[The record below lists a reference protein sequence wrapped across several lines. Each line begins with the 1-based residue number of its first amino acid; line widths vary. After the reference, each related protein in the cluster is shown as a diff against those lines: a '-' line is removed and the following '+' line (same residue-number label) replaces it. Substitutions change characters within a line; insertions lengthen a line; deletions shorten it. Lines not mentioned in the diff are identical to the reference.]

1 MDPKEMARFYT
12 EAAKNLSRG
21 WLEAGSTLFAA
32 NRRLVDAARLWG
44 DERRA
49 AEEVLARASRRSGEE
64 TRAVVGAGEGPPDAA
79 SLARF
84 GDLIRAQ
91 TFLWTA
97 ANLTAA
103 ERLERAASESAEA
116 MAGSGPGSVPGFAA
130 GSASGFAPGF
140 AELAASAPSPRVFV
154 LGVVAADLWVGYA
167 ALRERAR
174 WAPGLVRDEDW
185 DLQHRRG
192 AGRVLD
198 AAAALGG
205 TLIKAAQFA
214 SSRPDLLPAAY
225 VEILSELQD
234 RVPPQPWTVIE
245 GAVSQEIGRPLQEAF
260 QEFDHE
266 PLASASI
273 AQVHRARL
281 VGGGEVAVKVQYP
294 GIAGLIE
301 ADLSALE
308 EIFKAISSL
317 EPSVNLQPIL
327 DYLRW
332 TLPME
337 LDFER
342 EAGSISAL
350 KKALSHRDDIL
361 IPEVVAGLN
370 TRRLLVMD
378 LAEGVKITDREGLI
392 NAGLDPRRVAEL
404 LVEVYAEQLFQRGVF
419 HADPHPG
426 NLFVKPGPNGPV
438 LVLLDHGLTVDLP
451 PDLIAAMKEAIEA
464 LTEGDFDA
472 LTGALRKAGLDISPN
487 LDLDT
492 LLGLVG
498 VLFGSDQTGEANG
511 EGDQEATDLG
521 QFGLKL
527 GTSIGHIP
535 NDLLLVGRAIGLID
549 GTVRQLDPD
558 LDTIEIVARYTQEN

>member
-1 MDPKEMARFYT
+1 MDPNEMARFYI
-12 EAAKNLSRG
+12 EAAKNLSRS

-44 DERRA
+44 DETRA

-84 GDLIRAQ
+84 GDLVRAQ

-103 ERLERAASESAEA
+103 ERLGRAASESVEA
-116 MAGSGPGSVPGFAA
+116 MAGSVPGSVPGFAA
-130 GSASGFAPGF
+130 GSGFAPGF

-185 DLQHRRG
+185 ELQHRRG

-214 SSRPDLLPAAY
+214 SSRPDLLPAPY
-225 VEILSELQD
+225 VETLSELQD

-245 GAVSQEIGRPLQEAF
+245 GAVSQEIGRPFQEAF
-260 QEFDHE
+260 AEFDHE

-281 VGGGEVAVKVQYP
+281 TDGREVAVKVQYP

-308 EIFKAISSL
+308 GIFKAISRL
-317 EPSVNLQPIL
+317 EPSLNLQPIL

-342 EAGSISAL
+342 EARFISRL
-350 KKALSHRDDIL
+350 KKALSHRDDVL
-361 IPEVVAGLN
+361 IPEVVEGLN
-370 TRRLLVMD
+370 TRRLLVLK

-392 NAGLDPRRVAEL
+392 NAALDPSRVAEL

-426 NLFVKPGPNGPV
+426 NLFVKPGPDGPI

-464 LTEGDFDA
+464 LTEGNFEA
-472 LTGALRKAGLDISPN
+472 LTGALRKAGLDISPD

-498 VLFGSDQTGEANG
+498 VLFGSDQTGEENG
-511 EGDQEATDLG
+511 EGDEEATDLG

-549 GTVRQLDPD
+549 GIVRQLDPD
-558 LDTIEIVARYTQEN
+558 LDTIEIVARYAQED

>member
-1 MDPKEMARFYT
+1 MDPSEMARFYT
-12 EAAKNLSRG
+12 EAAKNLSRS
-21 WLEAGSTLFAA
+21 WLEAGSTLVAA
-32 NRRLVDAARLWG
+32 NRRLVNAARLWG
-44 DERRA
+44 DETRA

-64 TRAVVGAGEGPPDAA
+64 TRAVVVGAGEGPPDAA

-84 GDLIRAQ
+84 GDLVRAQ

-103 ERLERAASESAEA
+103 ERLGRAVSESAEA
-116 MAGSGPGSVPGFAA
+116 MASSFPGAVPGFAA
-130 GSASGFAPGF
+130 GSGFAPGF
-140 AELAASAPSPRVFV
+140 AELAASSPSPRVFV

-167 ALRERAR
+167 TLRERAR

-185 DLQHRRG
+185 ELQHRRG

-245 GAVSQEIGRPLQEAF
+245 GAVSQEIGRPLQGAF
-260 QEFDHE
+260 AEFDHE

-281 VGGGEVAVKVQYP
+281 TDGREVAVKVQYP

-308 EIFKAISSL
+308 GIFKAISRL

-342 EAGSISAL
+342 EARFISDL
-350 KKALSHRDDIL
+350 KKALSHRGDVL
-361 IPEVVAGLN
+361 IPEVVEGLN
-370 TRRLLVMD
+370 TRRLLVLE

-392 NAGLDPRRVAEL
+392 NAGLDPSRVAEL

-472 LTGALRKAGLDISPN
+472 LTGALRKAGLDISPD

-498 VLFGSDQTGEANG
+498 VLFGSDQTGEVSG
-511 EGDQEATDLG
+511 EGDEEATDLG

-558 LDTIEIVARYTQEN
+558 LDTIEIVARYVQED

>member
-1 MDPKEMARFYT
+1 MYGD
-12 EAAKNLSRG
+12 AAKNLSRS
-21 WLEAGSTLFAA
+21 WLEAGSAVFAA
-32 NRRLVDAARLWG
+32 NRRLADAARLWG
-44 DERRA
+44 DEARA
-49 AEEVLARASRRSGEE
+49 AQEVLARAARRSGEE
-64 TRAVVGAGEGPPDAA
+64 TRDVFGAGEGPPDAA

-84 GDLIRAQ
+84 GDLVRAQ

-97 ANLTAA
+97 ANLAAA
-103 ERLERAASESAEA
+103 ERLGRGASAGGEA
-116 MAGSGPGSVPGFAA
+116 LPGVPGFAD
-130 GSASGFAPGF
+130 
-140 AELAASAPSPRVFV
+140 LAASAPSPRVFV
-154 LGVVAADLWVGYA
+154 LGVVASDLWVGYA
-167 ALRERAR
+167 GLRERVR
-174 WAPGLVRDEDW
+174 WTPNLVRDEDW
-185 DLQHRRG
+185 ELQHRRG

-234 RVPPQPWTVIE
+234 RVPPQSWTIIK
-245 GAVSQEIGRPLQEAF
+245 GAVSREIGRPVSEAF
-260 QEFDHE
+260 VEFDPE
-266 PLASASI
+266 PVASASI

-281 VGGGEVAVKVQYP
+281 VDGRRVAVKVQYP
-294 GIAGLIE
+294 GIASLIE

-308 EIFKAISSL
+308 GIFKAISRL

-337 LDFER
+337 FDFRR
-342 EAGSISAL
+342 EAKAIEDLREAL
-350 KKALSHRDDIL
+350 GHREDVL
-361 IPEVVAGLN
+361 VPEVVEGMN
-370 TRRLLVMD
+370 TERLLVMEFV
-378 LAEGVKITDREGLI
+378 EGVKITDRKGLV
-392 NAGLDPRRVAEL
+392 NAGLDPHRVAEQ

-426 NLFVKPGPNGPV
+426 NLFVQSGENGPV
-438 LVLLDHGLTVDLP
+438 LVLLDHGLTVTVP
-451 PDLIAAMKEAIEA
+451 PDIVEAMKEAIEA

-472 LTGALRKAGLDISPN
+472 LTGALQKAGLEISPD

-498 VLFGSDQTGEANG
+498 VLFGGDQTGEDGQGDG
-511 EGDQEATDLG
+511 EGTDLP

-527 GTSIGHIP
+527 GVSMGHIP

-549 GTVRQLDPD
+549 GITRQLDPD
-558 LDTIEIVARYTQEN
+558 VDTIEIVARYTQED